1 MALTAAQHYIDEA
14 RRLIQDEVAPYRY
27 SDASMLDAL
36 HLGML
41 ELKRL
46 RPEVFFGT
54 SIPGTSTVGSTITI
68 DESCQTALVYFL
80 AGHVQL
86 NDDEPSQ
93 DQRGAAFINKFNSSL
108 TKVGG

>member
-14 RRLIQDEVAPYRY
+14 RRLIQDEDAPYRY
-27 SDASMLDAL
+27 SDESMLDAL

-46 RPEVFFGT
+46 RPEVFFGR
-54 SIPGTSTVGSTITI
+54 SIPSTSTVGSTITI

-80 AGHVQL
+80 AGHIQL

-93 DQRGAAFINKFNSSL
+93 DERGAAFITKFNNMMV
-108 TKVGG
+108 KAGG